1 MNGWLVGWLAG
12 YMPLALTHVDSIRSL
27 GSSSHAMHACM
38 SFVSRTIFLFFFFF
52 LSPSVVSFGRA
63 LSRFACVPASHLI
76 EYLHPRDTPVG
87 MAMISGTIVLV
98 RILPALIE
106 FGALP

>member
-1 MNGWLVGWLAG
+1 MNGWLVSWLAG

-38 SFVSRTIFLFFFFF
+38 NFVSRTIFLFFS
-52 LSPSVVSFGRA
+52 LSPSVVSIGRA
-63 LSRFACVPASHLI
+63 LSRFACLPASHLI

-98 RILPALIE
+98 RILPALVE

>member
-52 LSPSVVSFGRA
+52 SLSFCRFVWAGTEQVCLRA
-63 LSRFACVPASHLI
+63 CLTS
-76 EYLHPRDTPVG
+76 Y
-87 MAMISGTIVLV
+87 
-98 RILPALIE
+98 RIP
-106 FGALP
+106 PPP